1 MQVSSAGLS
10 EAEGPD
16 SYFARLEIF
25 FTAIFAS
32 ELALNVL
39 AHFFWPFF
47 MVRTPASQ
55 PAASP
60 FRHCIAQKAGPWP
73 RRHARLAPTHKM
85 PTPRESDPQNHFAR
99 IQTRGANRSPLAA
112 LRSDL
117 RSALEPL
124 PSSRAIGS
132 RCGPRSAS
140 PVGTP
145 PPIPDRSFRLRAREP
160 ALSARAPIA
169 PGAERLEPLR
179 PRRGDGPCPS
189 LRVCAC
195 V

>member
-60 FRHCIAQKAGPWP
+60 FRHCIAQKARPWP
-73 RRHARLAPTHKM
+73 RGIRDLRPHTRCPRHANRIPKTILRAFKQGEPIEALSPRFAPICARRL
-85 PTPRESDPQNHFAR
+85 S
-99 IQTRGANRSPLAA
+99 RSPLPA
-112 LRSDL
+112 
-117 RSALEPL
+117 RSAADAVPALL
-124 PSSRAIGS
+124 PQSAP
-132 RCGPRSAS
+132 PRLS
-140 PVGTP
+140 P
-145 PPIPDRSFRLRAREP
+145 IAHFACARE
-160 ALSARAPIA
+160 S
-169 PGAERLEPLR
+169 RL
-179 PRRGDGPCPS
+179 
-189 LRVCAC
+189 
-195 V
+195 